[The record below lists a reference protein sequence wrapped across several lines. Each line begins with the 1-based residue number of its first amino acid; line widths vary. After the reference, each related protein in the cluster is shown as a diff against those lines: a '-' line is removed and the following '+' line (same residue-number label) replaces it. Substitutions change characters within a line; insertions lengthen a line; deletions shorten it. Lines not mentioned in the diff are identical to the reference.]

1 MLSSCL
7 VLVPGHGGIQ
17 VRNRIVIG
25 LFIGFAFLLSAA
37 SPAAAQLTFG
47 VKGGLN
53 VAKLSFDPDEGFTPE
68 NRMGLVVGMIVTQ
81 PLRSRFGLQLE
92 ALYSQKGTK
101 DEFFDEDEGLNVKQT
116 IKLDYIE
123 IPVLANIAVTS
134 SDTARFSINAGPAFA
149 FLVNDKEVFEVDNAE
164 VENDIEDIKSY
175 DIGFAIGGAVQTRQ
189 LIFDARYTWGLVNL
203 NDDPDEPDQKV
214 KNKAFTFTVGWL
226 FGR

>member
-1 MLSSCL
+1 M
-7 VLVPGHGGIQ
+7 
-17 VRNRIVIG
+17 RNRIVIG

-37 SPAAAQLTFG
+37 TPAAAQLTFG

-68 NRMGLVVGMIVTQ
+68 NRMGLVVGMLVTQ

-92 ALYSQKGTK
+92 ALYSQKGAK
-101 DEFFDEDEGLNVKQT
+101 DEFSEEGFDFKQT
-116 IKLDYIE
+116 IELDYIE

-134 SDTARFSINAGPAFA
+134 TDAVRFSVNAGPTFG
-149 FLVNDKEVFEVDNAE
+149 FLVNSKDVSEVNGEKDEEEIDDV
-164 VENDIEDIKSY
+164 KSY
-175 DIGFAIGGAVQTRQ
+175 DIGFALGGAVQTRN
-189 LIFDARYTWGLVNL
+189 LIFDARYTWGLTDI
-203 NDDPDEPDQKV
+203 NDDPDPEDALQKI

>member
-1 MLSSCL
+1 MEVLS
-7 VLVPGHGGIQ
+7 

-68 NRMGLVVGMIVTQ
+68 NRMGLVVGMLVTQ

-101 DEFFDEDEGLNVKQT
+101 DEFSEDGFDFKQT
-116 IKLDYIE
+116 FELDYFE

-134 SDTARFSINAGPAFA
+134 SDTVRFSVNAGPTFG
-149 FLVNDKEVFEVDNAE
+149 FLVNDKQVTEFEGE
-164 VENDIEDIKSY
+164 KEESDIEDVKSY
-175 DIGFAIGGAVQTRQ
+175 DIGFALGGAVQTRQ
-189 LIFDARYTWGLVNL
+189 LIFDARYTWGLTNL
-203 NDDPDEPDQKV
+203 NDDPDDPDQKV

>member
-1 MLSSCL
+1 ME
-7 VLVPGHGGIQ
+7 VPR

-37 SPAAAQLTFG
+37 TPAAAQLTFG

-68 NRMGLVVGMIVTQ
+68 NRMGLVVGMLVTQ

-92 ALYSQKGTK
+92 ALYSQKGAK
-101 DEFFDEDEGLNVKQT
+101 DEFSEEGFDFKQT
-116 IKLDYIE
+116 IELDYIE

-134 SDTARFSINAGPAFA
+134 TDAVRFSVNAGPTFG
-149 FLVNDKEVFEVDNAE
+149 FLVNSKDVSEVNGEKDEEEIDDV
-164 VENDIEDIKSY
+164 KSY
-175 DIGFAIGGAVQTRQ
+175 DIGFALGGAVQTRN
-189 LIFDARYTWGLVNL
+189 LIFDARYTWGLTDI
-203 NDDPDEPDQKV
+203 NDDPDPEDALQKI